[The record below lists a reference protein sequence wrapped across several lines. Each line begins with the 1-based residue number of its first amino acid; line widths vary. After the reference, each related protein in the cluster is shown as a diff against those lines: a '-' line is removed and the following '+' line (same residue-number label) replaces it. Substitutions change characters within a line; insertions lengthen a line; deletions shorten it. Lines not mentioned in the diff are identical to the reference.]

1 MFAES
6 PPKKMNTV
14 ISVFFI
20 LCFLSLLIV
29 PLSTLP
35 KSRSN
40 LLEELA
46 TKHQGKLCLLDSG
59 HSGVELPLS
68 FGSMLVGVWDRPMLG
83 SDRVSYPRATI
94 SIESSS
100 DRDLPEFMIHSKY
113 ALSCDDVYGFKKA
126 SCTDV
131 SIDPQFKQQWCV
143 FVRPEISSQQINTL
157 LRQLNS
163 PLINLRLQ
171 ASSPQK
177 KVVNISYRGQKI
189 DYVYS
194 DIILGIDSL
203 ELLMQASV
211 EFAQALL

>member
-1 MFAES
+1 
-6 PPKKMNTV
+6 MNMV

-29 PLSTLP
+29 PLSTLS

-46 TKHQGKLCLLDSG
+46 TKNQGKLCLLDSG

-68 FGSMLVGVWDRPMLG
+68 FGSMFVGVWARPMSG
-83 SDRVSYPRATI
+83 YSSDGRPRATI

-100 DRDLPEFMIHSKY
+100 VRDLPEFRIHSKHV
-113 ALSCDDVYGFKKA
+113 LSCGSVYGFKKA

-131 SIDPQFKQQWCV
+131 SIDSQFKRQWCV
-143 FVRPEISSQQINTL
+143 FVRPEISPQQINTL

-163 PLINLRLQ
+163 PLINLRRQ
-171 ASSPQK
+171 APSPEWNIL
-177 KVVNISYRGQKI
+177 NISCQGQKI
-189 DYVYS
+189 DFVYAKP
-194 DIILGIDSL
+194 IYYIDSL
-203 ELLMQASV
+203 EILMQASV
-211 EFAQALL
+211 KFVQALV

>member
-1 MFAES
+1 
-6 PPKKMNTV
+6 MNMI
-14 ISVFFI
+14 ISVFFV

-46 TKHQGKLCLLDSG
+46 TKNQGKLCLLDSG
-59 HSGVELPLS
+59 HSGVKLPLS
-68 FGSMLVGVWDRPMLG
+68 FGSMFVGVWDRPMLG
-83 SDRVSYPRATI
+83 YDRVSYPRATI

-100 DRDLPEFMIHSKY
+100 VRDLPEFMIHSKY
-113 ALSCDDVYGFKKA
+113 ALPCDSIYGFKKA

-143 FVRPEISSQQINTL
+143 FVRPEISPQQIKTL

-171 ASSPQK
+171 ASSPLMK
-177 KVVNISYRGQKI
+177 AVNISCRGQKI
-189 DYVYS
+189 DFAYS

-203 ELLMQASV
+203 EIVMQTSV
-211 EFAQALL
+211 KFVQALV

>member
-1 MFAES
+1 
-6 PPKKMNTV
+6 MNIV

-46 TKHQGKLCLLDSG
+46 TKHQSKLYLLDSG
-59 HSGVELPLS
+59 HSGVKLPLS
-68 FGSMLVGVWDRPMLG
+68 FGSMFVGVWARPMLG
-83 SDRVSYPRATI
+83 ADSVSYPRATI
-94 SIESSS
+94 SIESESV
-100 DRDLPEFMIHSKY
+100 RDLPEFMIHSKY
-113 ALSCDDVYGFKKA
+113 ALSCGGVDGFKKA

-143 FVRPEISSQQINTL
+143 FVRPEISPQQINTL

-177 KVVNISYRGQKI
+177 KVVNISCRGQKI
-189 DYVYS
+189 DFAYS
-194 DIILGIDSL
+194 DIICGIDSL
-203 ELLMQASV
+203 ELLMQASMQFV
-211 EFAQALL
+211 QTLIQT